1 MTNTLDRTRQEIDRL
16 LTDSTVLHA
25 VVGAGD
31 LAVAKLRQT
40 HSELSAR
47 TDNFDPK
54 IIREQARATLL
65 ARVGTMPHDIK
76 AAPQQVR
83 ALPEKAEAVIG
94 DAVVKSFSAYGD
106 LAGRGRTLVERMR
119 KQPENESD
127 TDAAVS
133 TTPLSADAVEPTGAP
148 TRAAAK
154 SRPATTK
161 KAASA
166 RRTTTAARKSFDD
179 GADKVGKQLGE
190 PPQVSPDN

>member
-54 IIREQARATLL
+54 IIREQARATLF
-65 ARVGTMPHDIK
+65 ARVGTMPQDIK

-83 ALPEKAEAVIG
+83 ALPEKVEAVIG

-106 LAGRGRTLVERMR
+106 LAGRGRTLVERVR
-119 KQPENESD
+119 KQPETADVREQAQTIMD
-127 TDAAVS
+127 
-133 TTPLSADAVEPTGAP
+133 LSEPPAGAP
-148 TRAAAK
+148 TKAAAK

-166 RRTTTAARKSFDD
+166 RRTTTAARKSFEA
-179 GADKVGKQLGE
+179 GADKVGEQPAE
-190 PPQVSPDN
+190 PPQVSPDS